1 VKSLDESN
9 SNIMR
14 AFVCSC
20 DGEFR
25 VGVDPT
31 PAIHAF
37 VLSLVRASPP
47 LRFLQV
53 WRKIGRASCSERQ
66 WARGSTCLA
75 YFTLG
80 EDWHASHH
88 RFPSGARHGF
98 LPHYFE
104 WTWQTIRF
112 VRWLG
117 LATEAKLPNKEL
129 IETEM
134 GDYYE

>member
-1 VKSLDESN
+1 LNKDKLEEDLAPSGYGVDAVKSLDESN

-25 VGVDPT
+25 AGVDPT

-53 WRKIGRASCSERQ
+53 
-66 WARGSTCLA
+66 
-75 YFTLG
+75 
-80 EDWHASHH
+80 
-88 RFPSGARHGF
+88 
-98 LPHYFE
+98 
-104 WTWQTIRF
+104 
-112 VRWLG
+112 
-117 LATEAKLPNKEL
+117 
-129 IETEM
+129 
-134 GDYYE
+134 